1 MDAKIERLKANLA
14 GLDGV
19 LVAFSAG
26 VDSTFLLKIAHAV
39 LGDKAIALTATS
51 PTVPPGE
58 LDAAKTFAQ
67 SLGCRHLIIDSH
79 EMENPSFSKNPAN
92 RCFFCKDELYRICQN
107 EARRLG
113 LNTIIDG
120 TNLDDL
126 KDHRPG
132 LQAATTFGV
141 RHPLVE
147 AEMTKSE
154 IRRYSRELGLP
165 TWDKPSSP
173 CLSSRFPYGTEI
185 TLDKLKKVGACELFL
200 KELGFR
206 EFRVRY
212 HGDLARI
219 EVAPSDF
226 ERLLENDT
234 REALVRRFKQIGF
247 TYISLDL
254 QGFRSGSL
262 NEALGPQTRVSSLV
276 SRVSHQS
283 ETPNPK
289 PKTA

>member
-1 MDAKIERLKANLA
+1 MDAKFQTLTQLLRESERL
-14 GLDGV
+14 

-26 VDSTFLLKIAHAV
+26 VDSTFLLKAAYMAI
-39 LGDKAIALTATS
+39 GERAIALTASS

-58 LDAAKTFAQ
+58 IDAAKNFAHN
-67 SLGCRHLIIDSH
+67 LGCRHIVLDSH
-79 EMENPSFSKNPAN
+79 ELINPSFSQNPVN
-92 RCFFCKDELYRICQN
+92 RCFFCKDELYRISRA
-107 EARRLG
+107 EADKLG
-113 LNTIIDG
+113 IGTIVDG

-132 LQAATTFGV
+132 LKAADEWGV

-147 AEMTKSE
+147 AEMTKE
-154 IRRYSRELGLP
+154 DIRRYSRALGLP

-185 TLDKLKKVGACELFL
+185 NLERLKKVGACEVFL

-219 EVAPSDF
+219 EVSQNEIDHLF
-226 ERLLENDT
+226 EKPI
-234 REALVRRFKQIGF
+234 RETIVKKFKEVGF
-247 TYISLDL
+247 NFVSLDL

-262 NEALGPQTRVSSLV
+262 NESLQKQAV
-276 SRVSHQS
+276 
-283 ETPNPK
+283 
-289 PKTA
+289 

>member
-1 MDAKIERLKANLA
+1 MDAKFQRLTQLLGESKRL
-14 GLDGV
+14 

-26 VDSTFLLKIAHAV
+26 VDSTFLLKAAHMAI
-39 LGDKAIALTATS
+39 GEGAIALTASS

-58 LDAAKTFAQ
+58 IEAAKNFATI
-67 SLGCRHLIIDSH
+67 LGCRHIVVDSH
-79 EMENPSFSKNPAN
+79 ELTNPSFSQNPVN
-92 RCFFCKDELYRICQN
+92 RCFFCKDELYRISRA
-107 EARRLG
+107 EADKLG
-113 LNTIIDG
+113 IGTIVDG

-132 LQAATTFGV
+132 LKAADEWGV

-147 AEMTKSE
+147 AEMTKE
-154 IRRYSRELGLP
+154 DIRRYSRALCLP

-185 TLDKLKKVGACELFL
+185 NLERLKQVGACEVFL

-219 EVAPSDF
+219 EASQN
-226 ERLLENDT
+226 EIHRLFDHSI
-234 REALVRRFKQIGF
+234 REAIVQKFKEVGF
-247 TYISLDL
+247 NFVSLDL

-262 NEALGPQTRVSSLV
+262 NAAIQNHAV
-276 SRVSHQS
+276 
-283 ETPNPK
+283 
-289 PKTA
+289 

>member
-1 MDAKIERLKANLA
+1 MDAKFQRLTQLLGESERL
-14 GLDGV
+14 

-26 VDSTFLLKIAHAV
+26 VDSTFLLKAAHMAI
-39 LGDKAIALTATS
+39 GARAIALTAAS

-58 LDAAKTFAQ
+58 LDAAKNFAE
-67 SLGCRHLIIDSH
+67 SLGCRHIVLDSH
-79 EMENPSFSKNPAN
+79 ELTNPSFSQNPVN
-92 RCFFCKDELYRICQN
+92 RCFFCKDELYRISRA
-107 EARRLG
+107 EADRLG
-113 LNTIIDG
+113 IETIVDG

-132 LQAATTFGV
+132 LKAADEWGV

-147 AEMTKSE
+147 AEMTKDE
-154 IRRYSRELGLP
+154 IRRYSRELSLP

-185 TLDKLKKVGACELFL
+185 NLDRLKQVGNCEVFM
-200 KELGFR
+200 KQLGFR

-219 EVAPSDF
+219 EVSQNEID
-226 ERLLENDT
+226 RLFDKSI
-234 REALVRRFKQIGF
+234 REAIVKKFKEVGF
-247 TYISLDL
+247 KFISLDL

-262 NEALGPQTRVSSLV
+262 NETLQT
-276 SRVSHQS
+276 
-283 ETPNPK
+283 
-289 PKTA
+289 TAV